1 MELMLLRTFQ
11 SQVALQCKF
20 LLLAASEVNRAVR
33 DRNTESAFYALQNL
47 LNAGAN
53 ISKALW
59 GQSGKLENDR
69 KPIRDSIGI
78 GDDSPLRD
86 VTMRNNFEHFDERLD
101 RWWQQSTSHNNLDLM
116 IGPKNMIAG
125 ADDMD
130 KFRHFDPTTADI
142 VFWGQEFNLQ
152 KLVGEVQRIF
162 PSLAPAIPVD
172 WCSRICTVRSLS
184 AS

>member
-20 LLLAASEVNRAVR
+20 LLRAALEVNKAIK
-33 DRNTESAFYALQNL
+33 NQEIEGTFYALQNM

-59 GQSGKLENDR
+59 GQGGKLANDR
-69 KPIRDSIGI
+69 KAIRDSIGI
-78 GDDSPLRD
+78 GDDSPLKD

-101 RWWQQSTSHNNLDLM
+101 QWWKQSANHNNADLM
-116 IGPKNMIAG
+116 IGSKAMIAG
-125 ADDMD
+125 LDETD
-130 KFRHFDPTTADI
+130 KFRHFDPGTTDI

-152 KLVGEVQRIF
+152 RLVDEAQKILPKLE
-162 PSLAPAIPVD
+162 AEANK
-172 WCSRICTVRSLS
+172 SRSQTKPPEHQ
-184 AS
+184 A